1 MSLPTSEQAARFLS
15 PLKGSLTVV
24 LLHDAQSRGTLS
36 SFLLGCASRMPL
48 EATVLDVDAFYC
60 ANMATL
66 VDEGRGVPKGEAVLL
81 PDHELEV
88 TSLIPL
94 LTSKR
99 QLLVID
105 DLNSLYS
112 LAPDGRRSR
121 ELTVFLRLLAYNAR
135 LNGSWAVATAYR
147 ANVEDDTRAASQRSI
162 PAVGDIV
169 VDTEVKNGSMK
180 LKAKG
185 LWPGDELRV

>member
-1 MSLPTSEQAARFLS
+1 MSLPTSEQASRFLS
-15 PLKGSLTVV
+15 PLKGSLTIV
-24 LLHDAQSRGTLS
+24 LLHDAQARGALSR
-36 SFLLGCASRMPL
+36 FLLGCASRMPL

-60 ANMATL
+60 ASMATL
-66 VDEGRGVPKGEAVLL
+66 VDETSGAPKGEAVLL
-81 PDHELEV
+81 PDRELEV
-88 TSLIPL
+88 PALIPL
-94 LTSKR
+94 LSSKR

-112 LAPDGRRSR
+112 LAPDGRRSQ
-121 ELTVFLRLLAYNAR
+121 ELTVFLRLLSYNAG

-147 ANVEDDTRAASQRSI
+147 ANIDDDTRVASQRSI

-169 VDTEVKNGSMK
+169 VDTDIKDGSLK